1 MVVVEIVMIYCSYGG
16 SGCNDLYGVAVL
28 MMVMFLC
35 GGGWVDGVM
44 VVII

>member
-1 MVVVEIVMIYCSYGG
+1 MIVMIYCSYGG
-16 SGCNDLYGVAVL
+16 SGCNDLYEVVVL

-35 GGGWVDGVM
+35 SGGGVDGVM